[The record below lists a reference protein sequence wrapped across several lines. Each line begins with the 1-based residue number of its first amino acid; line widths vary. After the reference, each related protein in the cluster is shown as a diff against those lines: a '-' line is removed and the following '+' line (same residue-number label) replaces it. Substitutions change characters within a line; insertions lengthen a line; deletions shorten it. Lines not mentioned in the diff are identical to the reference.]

1 MILYLKHLL
10 YALVRALA
18 RVHHGLFPEEEHL
31 RCHAEE
37 LSLPL
42 PELLSRAWAKK

>member
-1 MILYLKHLL
+1 MLYLKHLL

-18 RVHHGLFPEEEHL
+18 RVHHGLFPEEGHL
-31 RCHAEE
+31 QCHAEE

-42 PELLSRAWAKK
+42 PVLLQRAWYAK